1 MYTFD
6 LGTATSRAPFSP
18 HARSNSALEPRL
30 WSQYSPRPLES
41 TEKKTANVKAD
52 CKANLSRPAGGGP
65 SAQKPSE
72 LDCSRCSRRGFFW
85 LFLHLGAA
93 LAKSIKA
100 DRTDDFFSKPKGA
113 TPERLL
119 RRKTIKL

>member
-1 MYTFD
+1 VAQVRKSP
-6 LGTATSRAPFSP
+6 LNSTAA
-18 HARSNSALEPRL
+18 AA
-30 WSQYSPRPLES
+30 
-41 TEKKTANVKAD
+41 AD
-52 CKANLSRPAGGGP
+52 G
-65 SAQKPSE
+65 
-72 LDCSRCSRRGFFW
+72 DFFR

-100 DRTDDFFSKPKGA
+100 DRTDDFFSEPKGA